1 MLKNLHVNAGNA
13 GDLDLIPGSGRS
25 PGEEGGYS
33 LQYFCLGNPLDRGP
47 CWATAQGVAKVSN

>member
-1 MLKNLHVNAGNA
+1 MIKNLHVNAGNA

-25 PGEEGGYS
+25 PGEESGYS

-47 CWATAQGVAKVSN
+47 